1 MDFTINFRTRLNGK
15 YHEPTVKMIGAEDK
29 EKCLLRLFI
38 RIYPA
43 FVVNE
48 KNSYDLGLKF
58 ILVTFI
64 KQLVKRINKNN
75 E

>member
-1 MDFTINFRTRLNGK
+1 
-15 YHEPTVKMIGAEDK
+15 MIGAEDK
-29 EKCLLRLFI
+29 EKCLLCLFI

-58 ILVTFI
+58 TPVTFI

>member
-1 MDFTINFRTRLNGK
+1 
-15 YHEPTVKMIGAEDK
+15 MIGAEDK

-58 ILVTFI
+58 TPVTFI